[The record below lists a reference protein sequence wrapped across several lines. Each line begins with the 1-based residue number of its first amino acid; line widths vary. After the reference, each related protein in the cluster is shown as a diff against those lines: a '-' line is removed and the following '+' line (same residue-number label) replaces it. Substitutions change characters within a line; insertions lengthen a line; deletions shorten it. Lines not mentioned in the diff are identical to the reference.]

1 VIEVEGD
8 GALKVTIE
16 WRGIRHEAEGEVDE
30 VVREVLRFLKGVCP
44 TYELASKLLFAPD
57 YAQLMDS
64 LSKFLNIT
72 QDGDMVLLKSYM
84 PADQSMGLVL
94 LCAHVLSKLG
104 MREDDEMS
112 IEELKRLTGKSD
124 KTVRNAL
131 TQMTKDGTVERT
143 GRGSYRITNLG
154 IMRMKEMLESSQ
166 EGM

>member
-1 VIEVEGD
+1 MGGD

-16 WRGIRHEAEGEVDE
+16 WRGMRHEAEGDVDE
-30 VVREVLRFLKGVCP
+30 VVREVLKFLQSACP
-44 TYELASKLLFAPD
+44 TYELASRLLFAPD
-57 YAQLMDS
+57 YVQLMDS

-72 QDGDMVLLKSYM
+72 QDGEMVLLKSYM

-94 LCAHVLSKLG
+94 LCAHILSKIG
-104 MREDDEMS
+104 RREDDEMS
-112 IEELKRLTGKSD
+112 IEELKKLTGKSE
-124 KTVRNAL
+124 KTVRNTL

-154 IMRMKEMLESSQ
+154 MMRMREMLESSS

>member
-1 VIEVEGD
+1 M
-8 GALKVTIE
+8 KVTIE
-16 WRGIRHEAEGEVDE
+16 WRGMRHEAEGDVDE
-30 VVREVLRFLKGVCP
+30 VVREVLKFLQRACP
-44 TYELASKLLFAPD
+44 TYELASRLLFAPD
-57 YAQLMDS
+57 YVQLMDS

-72 QDGDMVLLKSYM
+72 QDGEVVLLKSYM

-94 LCAHVLSKLG
+94 LCAHILSKIG
-104 MREDDEMS
+104 KRDYDEMS
-112 IEELKRLTGKSD
+112 IEELKKLTGKSE

-154 IMRMKEMLESSQ
+154 MMRMMEMLESSP